1 MTKCHVFVALLLVAL
16 IGSNAWWAYRV
27 LDAGVTETYMSASL
41 DTTAEL
47 LGQTLALLPVVARPD
62 TTRQDIINAAL
73 VKNDPVGPFEKEGYV
88 WVGQLGL
95 QFNAQGKL
103 IKAVTPSGLPS
114 Q

>member
-1 MTKCHVFVALLLVAL
+1 MTKCRVVVALLVVAL

-27 LDAGVTETYMSASL
+27 VDAGITQTYMSASL
-41 DTTAEL
+41 DTTTEL
-47 LGQTLALLPVVARPD
+47 LDQTLAVLPVVARPD
-62 TTRQDIINAAL
+62 ATRQDIIDAAR

-95 QFNAQGKL
+95 QFSAQGKF